1 MTEEKDR
8 DILKLN
14 LPEPP
19 PAPPTIT
26 LSFCARC
33 KQLLWPRMN
42 RRRHNVN
49 ICPRCSTSVMHRWE
63 RLEGTFSDE
72 DAALMLRQPL

>member
-1 MTEEKDR
+1 MTEEVVVS
-8 DILKLN
+8 
-14 LPEPP
+14 LPHLAAEPK
-19 PAPPTIT
+19 PTIT
-26 LSFCARC
+26 LHFCARC
-33 KQLLWPRMN
+33 KQLLWPRMS